1 MRKQLLFLLVCTLPI
16 LMISSVGANETF
28 SMDDINSSLQL
39 EYQSQLV
46 LQPKYR
52 APPKKKQGVKPRK
65 RAVRQ
70 AIPQA
75 QRRATP
81 PPARH
86 HVPVVRKPTAKAP
99 VPHADELFGAAT
111 YGNINLITRLLQQG
125 VNVNVANSER
135 ETALHMAAANGRY
148 SAVIYLINH
157 GANIHSRTIKN
168 WLPIHHATRFRK
180 ANIANYLMQ
189 KGSSPHARTSDGLS
203 AIDMARTMRNQ
214 QLLGLFGAR

>member
-1 MRKQLLFLLVCTLPI
+1 MRKQLLFLLVYTLPI
-16 LMISSVGANETF
+16 LMISSISANETF
-28 SMDDINSSLQL
+28 NMDDINSSLQL

-46 LQPKYR
+46 LQPKR
-52 APPKKKQGVKPRK
+52 KAQVRKKPVVKRQKRVARQTAPQV
-65 RAVRQ
+65 
-70 AIPQA
+70 
-75 QRRATP
+75 QRRTATP
-81 PPARH
+81 PVRH
-86 HVPVVRKPTAKAP
+86 QAPSVRKPSAKAP

-111 YGNINLITRLLQQG
+111 YGNVNVITRLLQQG
-125 VNVNVANSER
+125 VNVNAANSER

-157 GANIHSRTIKN
+157 GANIRSRTINN

-203 AIDMARTMRNQ
+203 AIDMARTMGNQ

>member
-1 MRKQLLFLLVCTLPI
+1 MRKQLLFSLVYTLPI
-16 LMISSVGANETF
+16 LMSSSVRANEYF
-28 SMDDINSSLQL
+28 SMDDINSSLQI

-46 LQPKYR
+46 LQPKR
-52 APPKKKQGVKPRK
+52 KVQSRKKSVVKPQK
-65 RAVRQ
+65 RVVRQ
-70 AIPQA
+70 TQPRATSQV
-75 QRRATP
+75 QRRAIP
-81 PPARH
+81 PS
-86 HVPVVRKPTAKAP
+86 VRKPTAKAP
-99 VPHADELFGAAT
+99 IPHADELFGAAT
-111 YGNINLITRLLQQG
+111 NGNVNLIARLLQQG

-157 GANIHSRTIKN
+157 GANIHFRTIKN

-203 AIDMARTMRNQ
+203 AIDMARTMGNQ